1 MILSSHEN
9 ELNFEKKKPNNNN
22 SNKKNNKQKQVYIG
36 VYFKKS

>member
-9 ELNFEKKKPNNNN
+9 ELNFEKKPNNNN